1 MFSKKRL
8 MKLKVLLFFLFF
20 VGYGFSQSE
29 IYYFKDSNSSLTYKN
44 INKEAFKPLNKEIL
58 KKHTDATFWF
68 KIPANETDLEYI
80 FRINNIRAYNVHAYQ
95 NLKELKNLN
104 HQRFVSFKFLRKY
117 PVYIKANSN
126 YSSYFPVELKTEE
139 ASIFKEKL
147 QLIINGF
154 YYGVA
159 FLVILF
165 SINYFYFFRDNS
177 FLYHA
182 FLLTCISF
190 SYIIFDGSLSF
201 FNVDQKT
208 IELIILL
215 DYILLS
221 YSSLKFGNSF
231 LLLDKYYPKVKKY
244 AYILFFNIILFVI
257 LFAVFKK
264 YELYIIL
271 SALTLI
277 FLFLYWF
284 LGVLLFNKNTHTK
297 LFVFSYAVSLFSG
310 IDFFVLNNLG
320 ISLFDSNPT
329 NMKIGGFIQIIV
341 LSFAVLFREKNL
353 RKYNFYMKNEIIKY
367 SKEIKQLTTQ
377 EQKEPVKE
385 NLEKLSLREREIF
398 DLIVCGKSNKEIA
411 CDVNISVNTV
421 KFHVKNIYGK
431 LDIKSRKEAV
441 TIENALKI

>member
-1 MFSKKRL
+1 M
-8 MKLKVLLFFLFF
+8 
-20 VGYGFSQSE
+20 
-29 IYYFKDSNSSLTYKN
+29 
-44 INKEAFKPLNKEIL
+44 
-58 KKHTDATFWF
+58 
-68 KIPANETDLEYI
+68 
-80 FRINNIRAYNVHAYQ
+80 
-95 NLKELKNLN
+95 
-104 HQRFVSFKFLRKY
+104 
-117 PVYIKANSN
+117 
-126 YSSYFPVELKTEE
+126 
-139 ASIFKEKL
+139 
-147 QLIINGF
+147 
-154 YYGVA
+154 
-159 FLVILF
+159 
-165 SINYFYFFRDNS
+165 
-177 FLYHA
+177 
-182 FLLTCISF
+182 
-190 SYIIFDGSLSF
+190 
-201 FNVDQKT
+201 
-208 IELIILL
+208 
-215 DYILLS
+215 
-221 YSSLKFGNSF
+221 
-231 LLLDKYYPKVKKY
+231 DKYYPKVKKY